1 MDLSTRYLGLNLSH
15 PIVASASPLS
25 ETLDGIKRLEEGGV
39 AAVVLFSLFE
49 EQIRQESAALS
60 YLLDYGS
67 DSFAEAL
74 SYFPRIDDRT
84 PGRDAYLDLIRRAS
98 EQTTI
103 PIIASLNCIT
113 SEGWVDFAQQIEQ
126 AGAHALELNLYSLET
141 DPTISGTAIE
151 ERYFEVLRQ
160 VKATI
165 RIPIALKLSPFFSA
179 FAHFAQRLDQ
189 AGVDALVLF
198 NRFYQ
203 PDIDLVTLTVSPSLR
218 LSSADE
224 IRLPL
229 LWIAL
234 LHGKLHASLAASTG
248 VESPEEVLKYLLAG
262 ADVVMTTSSLLRHGP
277 NHARILVEGLK
288 QWMEAQEFP
297 TLEKLRGLLS
307 HSRIPNP
314 GAYERANYIKMLESY
329 RNPYF

>member
-1 MDLSTRYLGLNLSH
+1 MDLSTQYLGLNLAH
-15 PIVASASPLS
+15 PIVASGSPLS

-60 YLLDYGS
+60 HLLAYGS

-74 SYFPRIDDRT
+74 SYFPRVDEHP
-84 PGRDAYLDLIRRAS
+84 PGTDAYLNLIRRAS
-98 EQTTI
+98 EQTGI
-103 PIIASLNCIT
+103 PIIASLNCVT
-113 SEGWVDFAQQIEQ
+113 SEGWVDFAKQIEQ
-126 AGAHALELNLYSLET
+126 AGAHALELNLYTLET
-141 DPTISGTAIE
+141 DPSISGTEVE

-165 RIPIALKLSPFFSA
+165 RIPVALKLGPFFSA

-203 PDIDLVTLTVSPSLR
+203 PDIDLVSLTVSPSLR

-234 LHGKLHASLAASTG
+234 LYGKLRASLAASTG
-248 VESPEEVLKYLLAG
+248 VESPAEVLKYLLAG

-277 NHARILVEGLK
+277 DHAQILVEGLK
-288 QWMEAQEFP
+288 RWMEAREFP

-307 HSRIPNP
+307 HSKFPNP
-314 GAYERANYIKMLESY
+314 AGYERANYVKVLESY
-329 RNPYF
+329 RNPYL

>member
-1 MDLSTRYLGLNLSH
+1 MDLSTRYLGLHLAH
-15 PIVASASPLS
+15 PIVASASPIT

-49 EQIRQESAALS
+49 EQIREESAALS

-74 SYFPRIDDRT
+74 SYFPRIDERT
-84 PGRDAYLDLIRRAS
+84 PGPDAYLDLIRRAR
-98 EQTTI
+98 EQIGI
-103 PIIASLNCIT
+103 PIIASLNCVT

-141 DPTISGTAIE
+141 NPAISGIEVE

-160 VKATI
+160 VKAKI
-165 RIPIALKLSPFFSA
+165 GIPIALKLSPFFSA

-189 AGVDALVLF
+189 AGIDALVLF

-203 PDIDLVTLTVSPSLR
+203 PNIDLVTLTVSPSLR

-234 LHGKLHASLAASTG
+234 LRGKLRASLAASTG
-248 VESPEEVLKYLLAG
+248 VESPDEVIKYLLAG
-262 ADVVMTTSSLLRHGP
+262 ADVVMTTSSLLRQGP
-277 NHARILVEGLK
+277 DHARILVEGLK
-288 QWMEAQEFP
+288 QWMEVREFP
-297 TLEKLRGLLS
+297 TLEAFRGLLS

-329 RNPYF
+329 RNPYL